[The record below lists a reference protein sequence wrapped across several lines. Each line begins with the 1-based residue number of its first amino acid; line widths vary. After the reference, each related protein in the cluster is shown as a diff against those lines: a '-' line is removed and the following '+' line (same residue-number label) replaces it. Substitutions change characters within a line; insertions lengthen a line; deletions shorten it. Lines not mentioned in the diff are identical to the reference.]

1 MKTKGE
7 IVRDAFSILLRTG
20 VTVAATP
27 EDVTLALMRMED
39 MIAEIESRNVI
50 TGYNFEQQ
58 PDPSTPSGL
67 EDWMNLA
74 IIRNLALNVWPDF
87 SPDEVNP
94 LVVPQAAKSMS
105 NLMARLAMVPRSTYA
120 GNMPLGTGQYLQ
132 RYRRFY
138 GDYKG
143 CK

>member
-74 IIRNLALNVWPDF
+74 IIRNLAINVWPDF

-105 NLMARLAMVPRSTYA
+105 NLMARLAMVPRSTY
-120 GNMPLGTGQYLQ
+120 GSNMPLGSGQYLQ

>member
-7 IVRDAFSILLRTG
+7 IVRDAFSILQRTG

-27 EDVTLALMRMED
+27 EDVSLALMRMED

-74 IIRNLALNVWPDF
+74 IIRNLAINVWPDF

-120 GNMPLGTGQYLQ
+120 SNMPLGTGQYLQ